1 MQPKQQKKKDMRFVT
16 WNIRSLNKTGLLE
29 SEERE
34 LAKCNL
40 DIVGVQV
47 RLDNGDTELIGNYT
61 FFSG

>member
-1 MQPKQQKKKDMRFVT
+1 MRFVT